1 MQQSSLIILKFS
13 VLFSQVMVHN
23 PFIFIFNL
31 YKVSMI
37 SNKKTVAISAIAIA
51 AVIAVFAAT
60 PFVVAHEAQ
69 AFRGGFG
76 FGRGFGRGF
85 GFGGFG
91 GGFFPGWGWG
101 GWGGCGPGW
110 GSAW

>member
-1 MQQSSLIILKFS
+1 
-13 VLFSQVMVHN
+13 MVHN

-37 SNKKTVAISAIAIA
+37 SNKKTIAISAIAIA

-60 PFVVAHEAQ
+60 PFVVAHQAQ
-69 AFRGGFG
+69 AFRGGFFGGRGLG
-76 FGRGFGRGF
+76 FGRGFG
-85 GFGGFG
+85 GGFG
-91 GGFFPGWGWG
+91 WFPAWGWGWG
-101 GWGGCGPGW
+101 NWGGCGPGW

>member
-76 FGRGFGRGF
+76 FGRGFGW
-85 GFGGFG
+85 G
-91 GGFFPGWGWG
+91 GGFFPGWGWGG

>member
-1 MQQSSLIILKFS
+1 
-13 VLFSQVMVHN
+13 MVHN

-37 SNKKTVAISAIAIA
+37 SNKKTIAISAIAIA

-60 PFVVAHEAQ
+60 PFVVAHQAQ

-76 FGRGFGRGF
+76 FGRGFG
-85 GFGGFG
+85 FG
-91 GGFFPGWGWG
+91 GGFGWFPAWGWGWG
-101 GWGGCGPGW
+101 NWGCGPGW

>member
-76 FGRGFGRGF
+76 RGF

>member
-1 MQQSSLIILKFS
+1 
-13 VLFSQVMVHN
+13 
-23 PFIFIFNL
+23 
-31 YKVSMI
+31 MI
-37 SNKKTVAISAIAIA
+37 SNKKTIAISAIAIA

-76 FGRGFGRGF
+76 FGRGFG
-85 GFGGFG
+85 FG
-91 GGFFPGWGWG
+91 GGFFPGWGWGGGWG

>member
-1 MQQSSLIILKFS
+1 
-13 VLFSQVMVHN
+13 
-23 PFIFIFNL
+23 
-31 YKVSMI
+31 MI
-37 SNKKTVAISAIAIA
+37 SNKKTIAISAIAIA

-76 FGRGFGRGF
+76 FGRFGGF
-85 GFGGFG
+85 GFG
-91 GGFFPGWGWG
+91 GGFFPGWGGWG
-101 GWGGCGPGW
+101 GWGCGPGW

>member
-1 MQQSSLIILKFS
+1 
-13 VLFSQVMVHN
+13 MVHN

-37 SNKKTVAISAIAIA
+37 SNKRTIAISAIAIA

-76 FGRGFGRGF
+76 FGRGFG
-85 GFGGFG
+85 GGFG
-91 GGFFPGWGWG
+91 WFPAWGWGWG
-101 GWGGCGPGW
+101 NWGGCGPGW

>member
-1 MQQSSLIILKFS
+1 
-13 VLFSQVMVHN
+13 MVHN

-37 SNKKTVAISAIAIA
+37 SNKKTIAISAIAIA

-76 FGRGFGRGF
+76 FGRGFGW
-85 GFGGFG
+85 G
-91 GGFFPGWGWG
+91 GGFFPGWGWGGGWG

>member
-1 MQQSSLIILKFS
+1 
-13 VLFSQVMVHN
+13 MVHN

-37 SNKKTVAISAIAIA
+37 SNKKTIAISAIAIA

-60 PFVVAHEAQ
+60 PFVVAHQAQ

-76 FGRGFGRGF
+76 FGRGFG
-85 GFGGFG
+85 GGFG
-91 GGFFPGWGWG
+91 WFPAWGWGWG
-101 GWGGCGPGW
+101 NWGCGPGW